1 MGQLNEV
8 VELDE
13 CRDEVSGGRYPPR
26 MRGAKSNS
34 GGGGMD
40 EVLKRL
46 GAVES
51 TVSEIRTQ
59 VSGISAVMPQKHEWF
74 RG

>member
-1 MGQLNEV
+1 
-8 VELDE
+8 
-13 CRDEVSGGRYPPR
+13 
-26 MRGAKSNS
+26 
-34 GGGGMD
+34 MD

-59 VSGISAVMPQKHEWF
+59 VSAIAATLPYLATKADVNAIQNTTIKWTIATIIATTGLIFAIVRF
-74 RG
+74 VR